1 MSKKKGWKELE
12 FGGVI
17 PGGGTSDAYV
27 TGGWRTFRP
36 VRDKAKC
43 VNCLTCWVF
52 CPDSAILV
60 TVDGKHND
68 FDLKHCKGCGICA
81 HECPKKVQAITMVEE
96 SEFKNEGVCHAE
108 G

>member
-1 MSKKKGWKELE
+1 MGDKKGWKQLE
-12 FGGVI
+12 YGGVI

-36 VRDKAKC
+36 VLDKAKC
-43 VNCLTCWVF
+43 TNCMICWVY
-52 CPDSAILV
+52 CPDSIV
-60 TVDGKHND
+60 QVKDGKVQG
-68 FDLKHCKGCGICA
+68 FDYDHCKGCGICA
-81 HECPKKVQAITMVEE
+81 HECPRKEKAITMVEE

>member
-1 MSKKKGWKELE
+1 MSVKKGWKELE
-12 FGGVI
+12 LGGVI

-60 TVDGKHND
+60 VEGKHGD

-81 HECPKKVQAITMVEE
+81 EECPKKVKAISMVEE
-96 SEFKNEGVCHAE
+96 AEFKNEGVCHAE